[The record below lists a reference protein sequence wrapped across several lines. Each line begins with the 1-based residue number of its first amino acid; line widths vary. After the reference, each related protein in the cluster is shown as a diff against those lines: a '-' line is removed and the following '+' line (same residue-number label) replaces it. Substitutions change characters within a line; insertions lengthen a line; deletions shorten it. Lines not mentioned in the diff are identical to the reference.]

1 MRGWGRYNIFFTVSQ
16 YREHIVDSVPVQGAY
31 FLQCAR
37 KENIFLQCARKGNKF
52 LQCARTG
59 NIFLMVCQNRKHIFM
74 VCQIR
79 EHIIDSVPVAGFI
92 FLFESV
98 WMSG

>member
-16 YREHIVDSVPVQGAY
+16 YREHIFDSVPVQGAY

-52 LQCARTG
+52 LQCASARV
-59 NIFLMVCQNRKHIFM
+59 NIF
-74 VCQIR
+74 
-79 EHIIDSVPVAGFI
+79 DGVPEKETYF
-92 FLFESV
+92 
-98 WMSG
+98 